1 MEELR
6 LTFLVFGGLAIA
18 AILVHGLWTVRK
30 KNHKK
35 RQDKPAYLDFQAQKQ
50 SEAQFEGDSDFAPD
64 GVRSEPQIKDFDEL
78 GLGPVRV
85 VKTADKKGVEP
96 TSESVESPVVPPVV
110 EAELRTQDKRDDKR
124 EEPRDTAPLPEPPA
138 SLLRKDGAATQTTAQ
153 PQPQPQPQPESK
165 QEPMPLQEPKLQPQT
180 RQEPVLDT
188 VSEVQSKKHQDNS
201 VEAEQPQAPV
211 QRPGLAEQ
219 ARNLVLGKKNDAPK
233 RREPQM
239 RNNKVREDQMRIDFE
254 DEPAIEA
261 KPDAAPAQPAKPVNQ
276 EVLVLNIKSPDNKP
290 ISGASLL
297 PALLTLGFK
306 FGDQDIFH
314 RHVNSNGKGPVLFSL
329 ANMFKPGV
337 FDVDNLETFSTQGL
351 SLFMILPIEG
361 DPHQVFNMMHNAARK
376 LADEFGA
383 QVLDGRR
390 AVLTKQSLQQYVE
403 KIREF
408 ERKRIIRKAN

>member
-6 LTFLVFGGLAIA
+6 LTFLVFGALAIA
-18 AILVHGLWTVRK
+18 GILVHGLWTVRK
-30 KNHKK
+30 KNAKK
-35 RQDKPAYLDFQAQKQ
+35 RQDKPAFLDYQARKQ
-50 SEAQFEGDSDFAPD
+50 AEPQFDGDSDFDPD
-64 GVRSEPQIKDFDEL
+64 AVRSEPQLNDFDEL

-85 VKTADKKGVEP
+85 VKSAQKKAPEPVSQEPQAPAPEPVIDEVVIACDKPEP
-96 TSESVESPVVPPVV
+96 V
-110 EAELRTQDKRDDKR
+110 R
-124 EEPRDTAPLPEPPA
+124 EESRDQHLVPEPPS
-138 SLLRKDGAATQTTAQ
+138 SLLRKDSAKIDQDLVQSTTAQ
-153 PQPQPQPQPESK
+153 AV
-165 QEPMPLQEPKLQPQT
+165 
-180 RQEPVLDT
+180 RQEPVLEPQ
-188 VSEVQSKKHQDNS
+188 VRVPEAPEDNLN
-201 VEAEQPQAPV
+201 AEQPVVEAPAV
-211 QRPGLAEQ
+211 KPGFAEQ
-219 ARNLVLGKKNDAPK
+219 ARNLVMGKKPDATPK

-239 RNNKVREDQMRIDFE
+239 RNSKLREDQMRIDFD
-254 DEPAIEA
+254 DEPAVEP
-261 KPDAAPAQPAKPVNQ
+261 KPETAPAQPAKPVNQ

-306 FGDQDIFH
+306 FGEQDIFH

-408 ERKRIIRKAN
+408 ERKRMIRKAN